1 MTGPPVIRRDGS
13 DVLLMVRV
21 QPRASR
27 NQLIVRPP
35 DRITLRLTASPVEGA
50 ANAAGCAFLAEL
62 FGVAKSRV
70 VIARGE
76 TARDKLI
83 RIRNVDAADI
93 LARLQ
98 TSQNTT
104 FPQ

>member
-1 MTGPPVIRRDGS
+1 MTGTPRIRREGS
-13 DVLLMVRV
+13 DVLLRVRV

-27 NQLIVRPP
+27 NQLIVQPP
-35 DRITLRLTASPVEGA
+35 DRITLRLTAPPVEGA

-62 FGVAKSRV
+62 FGIAKSRV
-70 VIARGE
+70 VIVRGG

-83 RIRNVDAADI
+83 RIRDVDAAEI

-98 TSQNTT
+98 SCQNTT